1 MGLEE
6 SETILE
12 LEGVLAGDRGK
23 VRAFVDRVT
32 PVIQARVARLLLTHY
47 RAAAND
53 RIREE
58 VADLSQEVFVAL
70 FAEKGRV
77 LRGWDPQKGLSLLN
91 YVGLVAHRLTLS
103 ALRTR
108 KRNPF
113 SEEPTED
120 ASLEGLREG
129 SPSAEAQVTSR
140 DLLQKVF
147 QRTEAGLSPTGRRL
161 FRLIFIEE
169 RDVGE
174 ITGDTGMTDAAVYA
188 WKSRLNKTLKA
199 EYRAVLA
206 ESGRRGRDHHG
217 ERGEVAS

>member
-32 PVIQARVARLLLTHY
+32 PVIQARVARLLLKHY

-77 LRGWDPQKGLSLLN
+77 LRGWCEGVQTV
-91 YVGLVAHRLTLS
+91 YEQ
-103 ALRTR
+103 TR
-108 KRNPF
+108 NI
-113 SEEPTED
+113 
-120 ASLEGLREG
+120 G
-129 SPSAEAQVTSR
+129 
-140 DLLQKVF
+140 
-147 QRTEAGLSPTGRRL
+147 
-161 FRLIFIEE
+161 
-169 RDVGE
+169 RDVCCKLE
-174 ITGDTGMTDAAVYA
+174 M
-188 WKSRLNKTLKA
+188 
-199 EYRAVLA
+199 
-206 ESGRRGRDHHG
+206 
-217 ERGEVAS
+217 